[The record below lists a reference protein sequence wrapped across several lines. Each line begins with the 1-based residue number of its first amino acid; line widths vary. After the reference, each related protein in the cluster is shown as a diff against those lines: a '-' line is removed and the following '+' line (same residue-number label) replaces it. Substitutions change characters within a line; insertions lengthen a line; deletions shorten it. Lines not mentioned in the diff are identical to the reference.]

1 MSSSARIF
9 YLKILCVNFVR
20 TVSSVHIVI
29 IPSVTQFPSDNNLTV
44 QAATVLLYC
53 RLILVTGSKQC
64 QIILKL
70 DILLCSV
77 VISY

>member
-9 YLKILCVNFVR
+9 NLKILCVNFVR
-20 TVSSVHIVI
+20 TIGNVHIVI
-29 IPSVTQFPSDNNLTV
+29 IPSITQFQSVNNLTV

-53 RLILVTGSKQC
+53 RLILVTGSKLC

-77 VISY
+77 IISY